1 LEILTYNINER
12 ELAEQA
18 KMRSYDRVILLKPM
32 EGKEVISSTG
42 KVDPRLFSGGNKLHA
57 VYNVHTGLWEL
68 KVENGSIA
76 GGLQGQFSEFESL
89 MIHVTSYFNRRNIE
103 VVGVI
108 D

>member
-1 LEILTYNINER
+1 MTYNIAER
-12 ELAEQA
+12 QQVESA

-42 KVDPRLFSGGNKLHA
+42 KVDPRLFNGGNKLHA
-57 VYNVHTGLWEL
+57 VYNVNTGLWDL

-76 GGLQGQFSEFESL
+76 GGLQGSFSEFEQL
-89 MIHVTSYFNRRNIE
+89 LIHVTSYFGRRNIE
-103 VVGVI
+103 VTGVQ

>member
-1 LEILTYNINER
+1 LTYDIAER
-12 ELAEQA
+12 QQLELS

-42 KVDPRLFSGGNKLHA
+42 KVDPRLFDGGNKLHG
-57 VYNVHTGLWEL
+57 VYNVNTGLWEL

-76 GGLQGQFSEFESL
+76 GGLQGQFSDFERL
-89 MIHVTSYFNRRNIE
+89 LIHVTSYFNRRNIE
-103 VVGVI
+103 VVGVR

>member
-1 LEILTYNINER
+1 MNYNIAQR
-12 ELAEQA
+12 EQVESA
-18 KMRSYDRVILLKPM
+18 KMRSYDRVILLQPM
-32 EGKEVISSTG
+32 EGKEVLSTSG

-57 VYNVHTGLWEL
+57 VYNVNTGLWEL

-89 MIHVTSYFNRRNIE
+89 LIHVTSYFNRRNIA
-103 VVGVI
+103 VTGVE

>member
-1 LEILTYNINER
+1 MTYNIAER
-12 ELAEQA
+12 QQLELG

-57 VYNVHTGLWEL
+57 VYNISSGLWEL

-76 GGLQGQFSEFESL
+76 GGLQGQFSEFEQL
-89 MIHVTSYFNRRNIE
+89 LNHVTSYFGRRNID
-103 VVGVI
+103 VIGVL